1 VWLRGV
7 IGGVIGG
14 VISCDSS
21 KIRVRVRR
29 CD

>member
-14 VISCDSS
+14 VIRCDSS
-21 KIRVRVRR
+21 KIRVRVGRW
-29 CD
+29 